1 MNINITAR
9 NFKISRELIELINDK
24 LQKLHKYDSKIT
36 NIDIILLK
44 ESRAEKI
51 ELLVS
56 SKSKKYITKCYSSL
70 FEKTLAKAINNIIIQ
85 INKNKR

>member
-9 NFKISRELIELINDK
+9 NFKISAQLSELINEK
-24 LQKLHKYDSKIT
+24 LQKLYKHDSNVT
-36 NIDIILLK
+36 NINVILLK

-56 SKSKKYITKCYSSL
+56 SKSKTYITKCYSSL
-70 FEKTLAKAINNIIIQ
+70 FEKTLARAVDNIIIQ